1 MGCIVVAVGGVGL
14 FQFAK
19 DGLSAMG
26 HQKRPRQPWD
36 L

>member
-1 MGCIVVAVGGVGL
+1 MGCVVLAVGGVGL
-14 FQFAK
+14 FQFMK
-19 DGLSAMG
+19 DAFSAMG